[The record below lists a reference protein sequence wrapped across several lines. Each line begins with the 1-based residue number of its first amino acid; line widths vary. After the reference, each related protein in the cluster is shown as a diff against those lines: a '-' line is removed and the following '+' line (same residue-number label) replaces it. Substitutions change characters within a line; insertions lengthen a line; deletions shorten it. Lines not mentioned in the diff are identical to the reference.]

1 MFLRTNM
8 IRVALL
14 ATLGLAGTS
23 CEKALDLKP
32 FNSLDATQVFV
43 DQAGVNAGVIGM
55 YSGLTSAD
63 YYGLRYPVMA
73 DLAADNIAHLGTF
86 PSFAEIKNRNI
97 QPQNAEVTNM
107 WAAIYRTI
115 NRANNVIEYVPGV
128 ASVSEANRNI
138 AVAEGRFI
146 RALCYF
152 DLVRYWGDVPLV
164 LTATKE
170 ADASLNVSRSPIAAV
185 YDQVKLD
192 LDAAEAVLPEGS
204 PARANK
210 GAARA
215 LKARLAL
222 YRGQFAEAATL
233 ADQVIATSKFQLL
246 PDYRGNFDPIVK
258 NTAEAIFEVNFDNI
272 TQSQFAF
279 FFFPGGAFGGRNEVG
294 PAGTTLLAAYETGD
308 LRRNA
313 SISNGTFVAN
323 GRTIPTNV
331 GIKYT
336 RPNPGEDNYRVIRLA
351 EVILIGAEAKAQTGD
366 LTGSRA
372 MLNRIRTRAS
382 EKRVNPITMLT
393 EDVLPAVTA
402 VTAPTRESL
411 LTAIERERRV
421 EFAMEGHRWFDLIRT
436 NRAQAVLGITDARR
450 LSFPIPLRET
460 INNPNIKQNDGY

>member
-1 MFLRTNM
+1 M

-14 ATLGLAGTS
+14 ATLGLAVTS
-23 CEKALDLKP
+23 CDDAINLKP

-97 QPQNAEVTNM
+97 QPQNAEVTNI
-107 WAAIYRTI
+107 WFAIYRTI
-115 NRANNVIEYVPGV
+115 NRTNNVIAYVPGV

-138 AVAEGRFI
+138 AVAEARFI

-164 LTATKE
+164 LTPTKE

-192 LDAAEAVLPEGS
+192 LDAAEAGLPEGS

-215 LKARLAL
+215 LKARMAL
-222 YRGQFAEAATL
+222 YRGQFTEAATL

-272 TQSQFAF
+272 TQSQYAF

-294 PAGTTLLAAYETGD
+294 PAGTTLLTAYETGD

-313 SISNGTFVAN
+313 SISNGTFVTN
-323 GRTIPTNV
+323 GRTIPANV

-351 EVILIGAEAKAQTGD
+351 EIILIGAEARVRNTTPD
-366 LTGSRA
+366 LAGALTL
-372 MLNRIRTRAS
+372 LNRVRTRAG
-382 EKRVNPITMLT
+382 
-393 EDVLPAVTA
+393 LPASTA
-402 VTAPTRESL
+402 STSAAL
-411 LTAIERERRV
+411 LTAIEQERRV

-436 NRAQAVLGITDARR
+436 NRAQAVLGITDDRR
-450 LSFPIPLRET
+450 LLFPIPLRET
-460 INNPNIKQNDGY
+460 INNPNIKQNAGY

>member
-97 QPQNAEVTNM
+97 QPQNAEITNI

-128 ASVSEANRNI
+128 ASVSEANRNV
-138 AVAEGRFI
+138 AVAEARFI

-164 LTATKE
+164 LTATKA

-192 LDAAEAVLPEGS
+192 LDAAEAGLSEGS
-204 PARANK
+204 AARANK

-222 YRGQFAEAATL
+222 YRGQFTEAATL

-246 PDYRGNFDPIVK
+246 ADYRANFDPAVK

-279 FFFPGGAFGGRNEVG
+279 FFFPGGAQGGRNEVG
-294 PAGTTLLAAYETGD
+294 PAGTTLLTAYETGD

-313 SISNGTFVAN
+313 SISNGTFSAN
-323 GRTIPTNV
+323 GRLVPANV

-336 RPNPGEDNYRVIRLA
+336 RPNPGEDNCRVIRLA
-351 EVILIGAEAKAQTGD
+351 EVILIGAEAKVRSTTPD
-366 LTGSRA
+366 LTGA
-372 MLNRIRTRAS
+372 LTLLNRVRTRAG
-382 EKRVNPITMLT
+382 
-393 EDVLPAVTA
+393 LPASTA
-402 VTAPTRESL
+402 STSVAL
-411 LTAIERERRV
+411 LAAIEQERRV
-421 EFAMEGHRWFDLIRT
+421 ELAMEGHRWFDLIRT